1 MAGSL
6 EFGVVMGRA
15 RPQVHTPGADADED
29 AAFQILVLGD
39 FSGRSSAE
47 AESWFARPAQSVDID
62 NFDAVLAQMTAG
74 LRLTLPGAQG
84 VVVEPVLRS
93 IEDFEPDAL
102 VAQLAMF
109 KSLRGWRTRLGDSA
123 SFAAAA
129 AELSATGLAPAASI
143 PAQAVAEDDADTLAR
158 LLGRPPQTAASPQP
172 PASHAR
178 PAAVSTVLAVSAVSA
193 VSSVSAVSAV
203 SASLDSLLRS
213 VLAPHIQPDMSHL
226 QRPMVEAVDRAMGD
240 AMRLLLRTP
249 SWKALESAW
258 RSVDHFVR
266 TVDSTA
272 VKLMLL
278 DVRADELQADM
289 ASAAADL
296 SASGLASAIA
306 QRVQREGPAARPA
319 LVVALYAFGPSAAE
333 LALLG
338 ALAAV
343 CVQHGAVLLASAAQ
357 ALLAPQAESPIAS
370 DPVAL
375 ANAAEDQAQW
385 QALRATWM
393 AGHIGLLYPRVLGR
407 LPYGPKTNP
416 VSAFDFDELADG
428 FSHERLAWR
437 SAALDAAALLAAARA
452 EAGWRFDPNAHR
464 MLGEYPAFIDRSG
477 SSNRPQAGAEF
488 YATERQSAAIAA
500 QGLIAVLS
508 DARSPQL
515 RLLAWRSIAADSAP
529 LRGRWQP

>member
-15 RPQVHTPGADADED
+15 RPQAQTPSAEAGED
-29 AAFQILVLGD
+29 DVFQILVLGD
-39 FSGRSSAE
+39 FSGRPSTE
-47 AESWFARPAQSVDID
+47 AEPWHARLAHSVDID

-74 LRLTLPGAQG
+74 VRLSLPGTEG
-84 VVVEPVLRS
+84 VDIEPTFRS
-93 IEDFEPDAL
+93 IDDFEPDAL

-109 KSLRGWRTRLGDSA
+109 KPLRGWRARLGDSA

-129 AELSATGLAPAASI
+129 AELSATGLAVAAS
-143 PAQAVAEDDADTLAR
+143 PSAQAAAENDDDTLAR
-158 LLGRPPQTAASPQP
+158 LLGRPAAPPQPLASPV
-172 PASHAR
+172 R
-178 PAAVSTVLAVSAVSA
+178 PAAASALP
-193 VSSVSAVSAV
+193 
-203 SASLDSLLRS
+203 ASLDLLLRS

-226 QRPMVEAVDRAMGD
+226 QRPMVEAVDRAIGD
-240 AMRLLLRTP
+240 AMRLLLRLP
-249 SWKALESAW
+249 AWRALESAW

-266 TVDSTA
+266 TVDSCA
-272 VKLMLL
+272 VRLGLL

-289 ASAAADL
+289 AHVGADL
-296 SASGLASAIA
+296 SASGLARAMA

-343 CVQHGAVLLASAAQ
+343 CAQQGAVLLASAAPT
-357 ALLAPQAESPIAS
+357 LLAPDAELATGS
-370 DPVAL
+370 DPL
-375 ANAAEDQAQW
+375 ASASAAEEQARW
-385 QALRATWM
+385 QALRASWM
-393 AGHIGLLYPRVLGR
+393 AGHIGLLYPRVLAR
-407 LPYGPKTNP
+407 LPYGPKNQP

-437 SAALDAAALLAAARA
+437 GAALDAAAVLATAHAD
-452 EAGWRFDPNAHR
+452 AGRQFDPNAHR
-464 MLGEYPAFIDRSG
+464 ILGEYPAFTDRSG

-488 YATERQSAAIAA
+488 YCSERQLAAIAA

-515 RLLAWRSIAADSAP
+515 RLSAWRSIATDGSP
-529 LRGRWQP
+529 LRGRWQA